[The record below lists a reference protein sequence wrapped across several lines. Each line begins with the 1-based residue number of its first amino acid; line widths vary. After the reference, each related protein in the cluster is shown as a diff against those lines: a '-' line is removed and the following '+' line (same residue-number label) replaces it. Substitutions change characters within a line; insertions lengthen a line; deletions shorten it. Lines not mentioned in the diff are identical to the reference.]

1 MPVQGVL
8 AVFPRDVVL
17 SALLS
22 CPASL
27 MPNLPPV
34 SSVLN
39 WLFLPL
45 WAPLNS

>member
-22 CPASL
+22 RPASL
-27 MPNLPPV
+27 MPNLLLLLVPCLIGSFSHFGPR
-34 SSVLN
+34 
-39 WLFLPL
+39 
-45 WAPLNS
+45 